1 MIFAMLFILPFP
13 LLVSCF
19 DRASGFA
26 ANDAYDFPV
35 KPGTE
40 EWKTFQTHNEMLK
53 ACQIPE
59 RILNNMSTAALVET
73 VLNYP
78 LLLDMMAYNN
88 IQYGFDQV
96 ASRFNGLQE
105 LLNREDT
112 GTELIAR
119 YHTMDPVAI
128 EDDWTDVE
136 KGLYSFHF
144 RNIEVTLAQ
153 EPILKNLTSAQR
165 LDLLEESFIKY
176 QGKRQLV
183 DIYGKLGLES
193 SVRLMGMILS
203 HQENYASFIQK
214 ISEDI
219 RLQAFLSSGS
229 FSNDLVLS
237 EILSQA
243 EQFLSER

>member
-105 LLNREDT
+105 LLNREDN
-112 GTELIAR
+112 GTEIKTR
-119 YHTMDPVAI
+119 YRPKEPEPNKDNI
-128 EDDWTDVE
+128 K
-136 KGLYSFHF
+136 KG
-144 RNIEVTLAQ
+144 
-153 EPILKNLTSAQR
+153 
-165 LDLLEESFIKY
+165 
-176 QGKRQLV
+176 
-183 DIYGKLGLES
+183 
-193 SVRLMGMILS
+193 
-203 HQENYASFIQK
+203 QK
-214 ISEDI
+214 D
-219 RLQAFLSSGS
+219 Q
-229 FSNDLVLS
+229 
-237 EILSQA
+237 
-243 EQFLSER
+243 